1 MSHVMTVELRD
12 IQESDLSILFEQ
24 QRDPDYVQMAAFTS
38 TNPDDW
44 DAFHAHAIKVAADK
58 NVVQKIIVLVGKV
71 AGSVAKFQ
79 MFGKTQICY
88 GIAKSYWGKGAT
100 TKALQQFLTIVP
112 ERPLY
117 AQAASDNL
125 GSIRVLEKCGFK
137 LIGKER
143 GFANARKMEIEESIF
158 ELKGY

>member
-1 MSHVMTVELRD
+1 MPNVMTVELRD
-12 IQESDLSILFEQ
+12 YEETDFAILFEQ
-24 QRDPDYVQMAAFTS
+24 QRDPDYAQMAAFTS

-44 DAFHAHAIKVAADK
+44 DAFHSHAMKVAADK
-58 NVVQKIIVLVGKV
+58 NIVQRIILLDGKV
-71 AGSVAKFQ
+71 AGSIAKFQ

-88 GIAKSYWGKGAT
+88 GIDKPYWGKGAST
-100 TKALQQFLTIVP
+100 TALKQFLSIVS

-137 LIGKER
+137 LIGKET
-143 GFANARKMEIEESIF
+143 GYANARKMEIEESIF
-158 ELKGY
+158 VLV

>member
-24 QRDPDYVQMAAFTS
+24 QRNPDYVQMAAFTS

-44 DAFHAHAIKVAADK
+44 DAFHAHAMKVAADK
-58 NVVQKIIVLVGKV
+58 NVVQKVIVVEGQI
-71 AGSVAKFQ
+71 AGSIAKFQ

-88 GIAKSYWGKGAT
+88 GIEKSYWGRGVST
-100 TKALQQFLTIVP
+100 EALKQFLSIVS

-117 AQAASDNL
+117 AQAASDNF
-125 GSIRVLEKCGFK
+125 GSIRVLEKCGFN
-137 LIGKER
+137 LIGKET
-143 GFANARKMEIEESIF
+143 GYANARKMEIEESIF